1 MKKTLFAVYE
11 AKHCRIVMPTTTQPE
26 PSIIFH
32 MVPEKGFVNS
42 VLAKLDPTIN
52 LARLTKE
59 MLLVHTDKVTFTYP
73 CDFDWVPENHRISN
87 WSEVMEARVKL
98 RKEMKKLEEIK
109 SIHDLSLKGRAD
121 QQYVK
126 HGTAGAADNTLSN
139 IVLLSDNPT
148 TVFTDASYSQRD
160 GCVAADTKVCT
171 DSAPSVNYSSDRSCS
186 SGE

>member
-1 MKKTLFAVYE
+1 MKKTLRATYV
-11 AKHCRIVMPTTTQPE
+11 AKHCRIAMPTATQPE

-59 MLLVHTDKVTFTYP
+59 TLLVHTDKVTFTYL
-73 CDFDWVPENHRISN
+73 CDFPWVPETHRISN
-87 WSEVMEARVKL
+87 WAEVMEARVKL
-98 RKEMKKLEEIK
+98 RKAMKKLEEIK
-109 SIHDLSLKGRAD
+109 LNCDLLNNGYVD

-139 IVLLSDNPT
+139 LILLSDNPT
-148 TVFTDASYSQRD
+148 TVFTDDSYSQRD
-160 GCVAADTKVCT
+160 GCVATDTKVCT
-171 DSAPSVNYSSDRSCS
+171 DSTPSDNYSSDCSCS

>member
-42 VLAKLDPTIN
+42 ALAKLDPTIN

-87 WSEVMEARVKL
+87 WTELMEARVKL
-98 RKEMKKLEEIK
+98 RKAMKKLEEIK
-109 SIHDLSLKGRAD
+109 LNRDPLSKGCTD

-126 HGTAGAADNTLSN
+126 HGTAGAVDNTLSN
-139 IVLLSDNPT
+139 LVLLSDNPS
-148 TVFTDASYSQRD
+148 TVFTGDNYSQRD
-160 GCVAADTKVCT
+160 SCVATDTKVCT
-171 DSAPSVNYSSDRSCS
+171 DSATSGNYSSDCSCS